1 MQSIER
7 IGAPSA
13 RELSATD
20 GYVGTMRDFLAKPR
34 VARDFQDLKADA
46 QRLRAV
52 GSERDSLQEK
62 AAEAELDAGR
72 KARQHEEHRHNRLSF
87 GVGIFLATLF
97 VTLDALPANLAAQ
110 TFGLDAVPTW
120 GITAVIVGALA
131 AGMWAVTHYKNGWP
145 RAVTIAALTVGLL
158 SIGAL
163 RYWFLWVTAG
173 DVLSAV
179 LEALS
184 LTVFTTMMVWL
195 GVLVLSF
202 TKSRQVSAA
211 ERRAQVL
218 RRQAEKRGAQEMTL
232 GGAWKPRRAN
242 SSPTLN
248 CSRSRSSRTTRRAT
262 SFSTTCAR
270 SSTADRDGFL
280 IAHTSAPGL
289 R

>member
-7 IGAPSA
+7 IGVPAQRDMA
-13 RELSATD
+13 AGD
-20 GYVGTMRDFLAKPR
+20 GNLGTMREFLAKPR

-46 QRLRAV
+46 QRLRAA
-52 GSERDSLQEK
+52 GDERDSLSDM
-62 AAEAELDAGR
+62 AADAELESGR
-72 KARQHEEHRHNRLSF
+72 QARVHDEHRQHRLSF
-87 GVGIFLATLF
+87 GVGVFLATLF
-97 VTLDALPANLAAQ
+97 VSLDALPANLAAQ
-110 TFGLDAVPTW
+110 TFGLGAVPTW

-145 RAVTIAALTVGLL
+145 RAVTIAALTIGLL

-173 DVLSAV
+173 DALSAV

-211 ERRAQVL
+211 ERSARAL
-218 RRQAEKRGAQEMTL
+218 RKRAEKRAAQAGMLSRRLEAAKSEFLADAQLFSFQTFHHDT
-232 GGAWKPRRAN
+232 PRNQFLDYVRAE
-242 SSPTLN
+242 L
-248 CSRSRSSRTTRRAT
+248 
-262 SFSTTCAR
+262 
-270 SSTADRDGFL
+270 DR
-280 IAHTSAPGL
+280 
-289 R
+289 

>member
-7 IGAPSA
+7 IGAPSP

-52 GSERDSLQEK
+52 GSERDSLHEK

-173 DVLSAV
+173 DALSAA

-195 GVLVLSF
+195 GILVLSF
-202 TKSRQVSAA
+202 TKSRHVSAA

-218 RRQAEKRGAQEMTL
+218 RRQAEKRSTQERTLSRRLEAAKSEFLADAQLFSFQIFSHDT
-232 GGAWKPRRAN
+232 PRNQFLDYVRAE
-242 SSPTLN
+242 L
-248 CSRSRSSRTTRRAT
+248 
-262 SFSTTCAR
+262 
-270 SSTADRDGFL
+270 DR
-280 IAHTSAPGL
+280 
-289 R
+289 